1 MTVRIGVVVNP
12 RARYI
17 KRHPAAIERLRRILG
32 GRGELVTSRAVD
44 EVDGIV
50 ARFKREG
57 VDVVAIVGGD
67 GTAGIMARGIVAVYG
82 AAAAAPPLAMLRGG
96 TMNTVANAL
105 RLPRGKPEEHL
116 TRLLER
122 TGSGVL
128 PPVVWRP
135 TLVANGRLGFL
146 FGTGAFYTFLEQ
158 YYRAG
163 HDNPSAVTAVET
175 ITRAAA
181 SVLTRGDFAR
191 RIVTPHVA
199 SVVHDGVA
207 LGARAYLALAAGTVA
222 EVGLG
227 FTPFPQTDRHPDA
240 FQFITVHGRPVDV
253 VADLPRVWL
262 GRGLRPLN
270 GDSFIAREVVITPRD
285 GVVDYMVDGDLYAS
299 HGPLTLLVGPTVPIL
314 RI

>member
-181 SVLTRGDFAR
+181 SVLTAPPPACSPAATSPAASSRRTSPPSSTTASPSAR
-191 RIVTPHVA
+191 AHISRSPPGPWPRWDWASRRSRRPTVTPTPSSSSPSTAARWTSSPTCRGSGSAAACARSTATA
-199 SVVHDGVA
+199 SSR
-207 LGARAYLALAAGTVA
+207 ARSSSPPGTA
-222 EVGLG
+222 SS
-227 FTPFPQTDRHPDA
+227 TTWWTA
-240 FQFITVHGRPVDV
+240 I
-253 VADLPRVWL
+253 
-262 GRGLRPLN
+262 
-270 GDSFIAREVVITPRD
+270 STPRT
-285 GVVDYMVDGDLYAS
+285 G
-299 HGPLTLLVGPTVPIL
+299 
-314 RI
+314 R

>member
-12 RARYI
+12 RSRYI
-17 KRHPAAIERLRRILG
+17 KRNPAAVDRLRRLVG
-32 GRGELVTSRAVD
+32 VRGEVVTSRAIA

-50 ARFKREG
+50 RRFQRDG
-57 VDVVAIVGGD
+57 VDIVAIVGGD
-67 GTAGIMARGIVAVYG
+67 GTAGIMARGIVDVYG
-82 AAAAAPPLAMLRGG
+82 VDAAPPLALLRGG

-116 TRLLER
+116 SRLLEHTR
-122 TGSGVL
+122 GGVL
-128 PPVVWRP
+128 PPVAWRP

-175 ITRAAA
+175 ITRAAG
-181 SVLTRGDFAR
+181 SVLIRGEFAR
-191 RIVTPHVA
+191 RIVTPHAA
-199 SVVHDGVA
+199 SVVHDGVE
-207 LGARAYLALAAGTVA
+207 LPDRAYLALAAGTVS

-227 FTPFPQTDRHPDA
+227 FTPFPDADRHLDA
-240 FQFITVHGRPVDV
+240 FQFLAVWGKPVDIV
-253 VADLPRVWL
+253 RDLPRVWL
-262 GRGLRPLN
+262 GRGLRPAN
-270 GDSFIAREVVITPRD
+270 GQGVVAHEVVITPKD

-299 HGPLTLLVGPTVPIL
+299 HGPLRLSVGPRVPIL
-314 RI
+314 RV